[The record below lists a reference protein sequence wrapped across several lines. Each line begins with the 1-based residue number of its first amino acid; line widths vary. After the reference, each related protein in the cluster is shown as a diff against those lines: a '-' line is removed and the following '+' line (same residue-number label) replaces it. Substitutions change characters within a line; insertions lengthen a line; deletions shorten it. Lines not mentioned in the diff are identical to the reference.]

1 MTMGLSERNNSLF
14 RAWDP
19 TAPIEELKKLLEE
32 DFEVGSMGLE
42 TNLTILDH

>member
-1 MTMGLSERNNSLF
+1 VRVLRPGSGP

-32 DFEVGSMGLE
+32 DFEVLLS
-42 TNLTILDH
+42 TDSDINKNQKHLT